1 MALARHIM
9 LPSFKNENKK
19 ALQGEKIETPQ
30 FVEENNLS
38 MDFSHYIT
46 NQIMK
51 PLQQVLAL
59 CLEQLPEFIA
69 KRGKTMRSWKED
81 IEKLRTKWPDKEKF
95 NKKYEE
101 FRCKEV
107 KTIIFDPYLKMLK

>member
-1 MALARHIM
+1 MFI
-9 LPSFKNENKK
+9 KNENKK

-69 KRGKTMRSWKED
+69 KR
-81 IEKLRTKWPDKEKF
+81 LL
-95 NKKYEE
+95 
-101 FRCKEV
+101 
-107 KTIIFDPYLKMLK
+107 YLILI